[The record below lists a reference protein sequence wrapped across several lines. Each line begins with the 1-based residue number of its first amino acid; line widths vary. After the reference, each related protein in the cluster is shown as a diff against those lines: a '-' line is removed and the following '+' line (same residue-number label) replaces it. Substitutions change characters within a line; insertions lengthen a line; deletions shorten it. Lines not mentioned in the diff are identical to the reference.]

1 MSTNEI
7 ARLVLSVV
15 IVFGFG
21 GVLIAW
27 MIWPPNEHSNVLSA
41 LVGALGAGYIQVIN
55 YWFTRAP
62 TATEA
67 KA

>member
-1 MSTNEI
+1 
-7 ARLVLSVV
+7 VV